1 MGRIKPTLILG
12 GPGCGK
18 TTALLNIIEQAFSRG
33 VAPERIAFVAFTR
46 KAAQEARER
55 MVEKFDLELKAIPH
69 FRTLHS
75 FAFAQL
81 GMTRNQILSDAKL
94 RDYAKAEG
102 LEISESFTDEFGQ
115 TVGQASTEDEKALT
129 AISHA
134 KLTGRELSDV
144 CVDHDLDISYV
155 ERVRNDYE
163 DFKEDAILVDFT
175 DMIVKFVAE
184 AEIPQF
190 DLLIVDE
197 AQDLSRAQWMM
208 VARMV
213 ENSKDVYF
221 AGDDDQAIYAWAG
234 ADVEHFLH
242 MDADRE
248 VLPISYRLKR
258 EVFEACQKVIS
269 LVDERYPKNWEPHA
283 DGGEV
288 DYVNNL
294 EDLDLNTGSWYL
306 LARTNRQ
313 AQRYMKHLQ
322 AMGFAYWSATKDG
335 MKSSVSVDPVRAVL
349 IYENLRQG
357 KSFGGEDLKLVWSF
371 LRPNLVPETAP
382 VFDPLTEYTISDL
395 QSTGFV
401 ADASWLDALSI
412 SGAMQSYI
420 RALRAR
426 GESLKKPPRITC
438 STIHG
443 VKGGEADNVVIDQKL
458 SSRTFKSWSNADPQ
472 EVRALFTAMSR
483 ARERLIFLEAKTASS
498 YQVERILSP

>member
-1 MGRIKPTLILG
+1 M
-12 GPGCGK
+12 
-18 TTALLNIIEQAFSRG
+18 E
-33 VAPERIAFVAFTR
+33 TR
-46 KAAQEARER
+46 TE
-55 MVEKFDLELKAIPH
+55 
-69 FRTLHS
+69 
-75 FAFAQL
+75 
-81 GMTRNQILSDAKL
+81 
-94 RDYAKAEG
+94 EG
-102 LEISESFTDEFGQ
+102 LLGDAHA
-115 TVGQASTEDEKALT
+115 TVLVLVMS
-129 AISHA
+129 
-134 KLTGRELSDV
+134 TGRVVRRTHVKTLSMPDEV
-144 CVDHDLDISYV
+144 
-155 ERVRNDYE
+155 
-163 DFKEDAILVDFT
+163 
-175 DMIVKFVAE
+175 IV
-184 AEIPQF
+184 
-190 DLLIVDE
+190 
-197 AQDLSRAQWMM
+197 
-208 VARMV
+208 
-213 ENSKDVYF
+213 
-221 AGDDDQAIYAWAG
+221 
-234 ADVEHFLH
+234 FL
-242 MDADRE
+242 
-248 VLPISYRLKR
+248 
-258 EVFEACQKVIS
+258 
-269 LVDERYPKNWEPHA
+269 
-283 DGGEV
+283 
-288 DYVNNL
+288 NN
-294 EDLDLNTGSWYL
+294 
-306 LARTNRQ
+306 
-313 AQRYMKHLQ
+313 M
-322 AMGFAYWSATKDG
+322 ATKDG